1 MCYQA
6 FTEEDLD
13 PSIDFTT
20 GDTEKTPKWI
30 EGRGQRVYWH
40 GCYGTAYEKDSTGKR
55 GDGVSLK
62 KRDGQGTVP
71 SNVELY
77 FAGEGGKLKEA

>member
-1 MCYQA
+1 MA

-13 PSIDFTT
+13 PTIDFTT
-20 GDTEKTPKWI
+20 RDAENTPKWI
-30 EGRGQRVYWH
+30 EGKGQRVYWRD
-40 GCYGTAYEKDSTGKR
+40 CYGTAYEKDNRGKR
-55 GDGVSLK
+55 GEGTSLQ
-62 KRDGQGTVP
+62 KRNGQGTVP